1 MATHVQM
8 TAEEKVKSD
17 ADDAAAAAT
26 APRKLKHSETMAT
39 FKLDRRFN
47 EKKVL
52 EIVNITICT

>member
-1 MATHVQM
+1 M
-8 TAEEKVKSD
+8 KSD